1 MSGAF
6 SRTLLRLAM
15 GLPVLAGEGTRV
27 ANPPGGVRGA
37 SGATRR
43 PPWRP
48 RSPSLRPKP
57 PAPPDTAAQRR
68 TTPPAPI
75 PASAAHRPQTDVSQR
90 SRSRPLS
97 SIRWDRSVK
106 HVPGP
111 DNAKAGF
118 AREDFP
124 FVDQARLRCAPPR
137 RWAGRR
143 AGRAGADTPVR
154 GRRPARAL
162 TARRSPMPK
171 NPHVEG
177 VSLGIRTR
185 PISSTPTYKPP
196 GPVPPR
202 TPHGGKIRG

>member
-57 PAPPDTAAQRR
+57 PAPPDTAVQRR

-111 DNAKAGF
+111 DN
-118 AREDFP
+118 R
-124 FVDQARLRCAPPR
+124 
-137 RWAGRR
+137 
-143 AGRAGADTPVR
+143 
-154 GRRPARAL
+154 
-162 TARRSPMPK
+162 
-171 NPHVEG
+171 
-177 VSLGIRTR
+177 
-185 PISSTPTYKPP
+185 
-196 GPVPPR
+196 PVPPLVR
-202 TPHGGKIRG
+202 TFCTSIKGPRCARPVRAPWGAPPACRPPRASARFQRQRTAPLSDRCRHRGMYSATKLLAIGPRPDSNTSHPATAGAT